1 MPWIILPL
9 SVQFK
14 LVPVNDGLANIGRD
28 GVEAAGANNVD
39 TLGLMKR
46 V

>member
-1 MPWIILPL
+1 M
-9 SVQFK
+9 
-14 LVPVNDGLANIGRD
+14 NNGLANIGGD

-39 TLGLMKR
+39 TFALMKR